1 MKSKTIY
8 LIRHGMPEV
17 ADQQR
22 RFIGQID
29 LELSETGHKQALH
42 QAKIL
47 KDSGIQRVYASD
59 LKRAAATGL
68 TLATAIDCPFEIRS
82 ELREISLGEWEGQL
96 FSDIAKR
103 DPKAFKE
110 RGQDIG
116 YFRPPGGESFADLS
130 QRVLPLFE
138 TILKSEED
146 QIAIVSHAGVMRVI
160 ICSVLGMP
168 LSKMFKLTPD
178 YGRMTVL
185 TGTSEDLKLRAMNL

>member
-1 MKSKTIY
+1 MKSKVIY
-8 LIRHGMPEV
+8 LIRHGMPESV
-17 ADQQR
+17 DQQR

-29 LELSETGHKQALH
+29 LELSETGHKQAQH

-47 KDSGIQRVYASD
+47 KESGIQKVYTSD

-68 TLATAIDCPFEIRS
+68 TLAATIGCPIETRL

-103 DPKAFKE
+103 DPKGFKE

-116 YFRPPGGESFADLS
+116 YFRPPNGESFIDLS
-130 QRVLPLFE
+130 QRVLPLFQE
-138 TILKSEED
+138 ILSSEED
-146 QIAIVSHAGVMRVI
+146 QVAIVSHAGVMRI
-160 ICSVLGMP
+160 ILCHILGMP
-168 LSKMFKLTPD
+168 MSKMFKLNPE

-185 TGTSEDLKLRAMNL
+185 TGTVDDLKLRAMNI